1 MHTSGNQYIALVSIP
16 RFAESGTWKP
26 SSSYLTDKAGNYR
39 NLSATDLAQPG
50 IATSFIVGLV
60 PSIDSK
66 PSAELH
72 KRISDAVVTEISPI
86 ARPAHVWIVPD
97 MPKTRSGKIMRRVLA
112 AISSGQD
119 AGDVSTLA
127 NPEVVEE
134 LRRMVDV

>member
-1 MHTSGNQYIALVSIP
+1 MPVPDEVKGRVPDLYVAL
-16 RFAESGTWKP
+16 KP
-26 SSSYLTDKAGNYR
+26 GFQ
-39 NLSATDLAQPG
+39 ATP
-50 IATSFIVGLV
+50 
-60 PSIDSK
+60 
-66 PSAELH
+66 ELH

-112 AISSGQD
+112 AVSGGQD

-134 LRRMVDV
+134 LRRMVVL